1 MLSYSEIRRVHLE
14 ISTRCNAACPEC
26 PRNFRG
32 VDIVDTY
39 PVCDMSLDQA
49 KQIFTVPFLQQL
61 EQVLIN
67 GNYGDF
73 ITARDGLEIV
83 EYFVAANP
91 RLKIIISTNASGR
104 PHIWR
109 QLGELG
115 VEVQFRI
122 DGLADTHHL
131 YRQYTN
137 FELILENALKFIQA
151 GGRAVWAMIKFDH
164 NKHQISQAEILS
176 KSMGFKRFELVDA
189 GRDTT
194 VVFTRDKR
202 LSHMIGNYQGPTDYD
217 LLYDQYQQYISDPDV
232 TLKKVQIQERT
243 INCYSKQNR
252 EIYVSANGEIYPCCW
267 LGFYPLSKQGNPS
280 TFQLRPLIKEN
291 NALEYGIEHA
301 IAWFNQI
308 ESTWGKT
315 VLDGKIYTC
324 NETCGS
330 KASI

>member
-1 MLSYSEIRRVHLE
+1 
-14 ISTRCNAACPEC
+14 
-26 PRNFRG
+26 
-32 VDIVDTY
+32 
-39 PVCDMSLDQA
+39 MSLDQA
-49 KQIFTVPFLQQL
+49 KKIFTTSFLLQL
-61 EQVLIN
+61 DQILIN

-73 ITARDGLEIV
+73 ITAHDGLEIV
-83 EYFVAANP
+83 EYFLTVNP
-91 RLKIIISTNASGR
+91 NIKIIISTNASGR

-151 GGRAVWAMIKFDH
+151 GGYAIWAMIKFDH

-176 KSMGFKRFELVDA
+176 KAMGFKRFELVDA

-194 VVFTRDKR
+194 VVFTRDKQ
-202 LSHMIGNYQGPTDYD
+202 LSHVIGNYQGPTDYD
-217 LLYDQYQQYISDPDV
+217 LLYDQYQQYISNPDI

-243 INCYSKQNR
+243 IKCYSKENK
-252 EIYVSANGEIYPCCW
+252 EVYVSANGEIYPCCW

-280 TFQLRPLIKEN
+280 TLRPLIKEN
-291 NALEYGIEHA
+291 NALEYSIEHA

-308 ESTWGKT
+308 ESTWSKT

-330 KASI
+330 RAVS

>member
-1 MLSYSEIRRVHLE
+1 
-14 ISTRCNAACPEC
+14 
-26 PRNFRG
+26 
-32 VDIVDTY
+32 
-39 PVCDMSLDQA
+39 MSLDQA
-49 KQIFTVPFLQQL
+49 KKIFTTSFLLQL
-61 EQVLIN
+61 DQILIN

-73 ITARDGLEIV
+73 ITAHDGLEIV
-83 EYFVAANP
+83 EYFLTVNP
-91 RLKIIISTNASGR
+91 NIKIIISTNASGR

-151 GGRAVWAMIKFDH
+151 GGYAIWAMIKFDH

-176 KSMGFKRFELVDA
+176 KAMGFKRFELVDA

-194 VVFTRDKR
+194 VVFTRDKQ
-202 LSHMIGNYQGPTDYD
+202 LSHVIGNYQGPTDYD
-217 LLYDQYQQYISDPDV
+217 LLYDQYQQYISNPNI

-243 INCYSKQNR
+243 INCYSKENK
-252 EIYVSANGEIYPCCW
+252 EVYVSANGEIYPCCW

-291 NALEYGIEHA
+291 NALEYSIEHA

-308 ESTWGKT
+308 ESTWNKT

-330 KASI
+330 RAVS

>member
-1 MLSYSEIRRVHLE
+1 
-14 ISTRCNAACPEC
+14 
-26 PRNFRG
+26 
-32 VDIVDTY
+32 
-39 PVCDMSLDQA
+39 VCDMSLEQA
-49 KQIFTVPFLQQL
+49 QKIFTVPFLQQL
-61 EQVLIN
+61 EHILIN

-83 EYFVAANP
+83 EYFVATNP

-109 QLGELG
+109 RLGELG
-115 VEVQFRI
+115 VEVHFRI

-137 FELILENALKFIQA
+137 FELILENALNFIQA

-176 KSMGFKRFELVDA
+176 KAMGFKRFELVDA

-243 INCYSKQNR
+243 ISCYSKQNQ

-308 ESTWGKT
+308 ESTWNKT

-330 KASI
+330 KASS

>member
-39 PVCDMSLDQA
+39 PVCDMSLEQA
-49 KQIFTVPFLQQL
+49 QKIFTVPFLQQL
-61 EQVLIN
+61 EHILIN

-83 EYFVAANP
+83 EYFVATNP

-109 QLGELG
+109 RLGELG
-115 VEVQFRI
+115 VEVHFRI

-137 FELILENALKFIQA
+137 FELILENALNFIQA

-176 KSMGFKRFELVDA
+176 KAMGFKRFELVDA

-243 INCYSKQNR
+243 ISCYSKQNQ

-315 VLDGKIYTC
+315 VPDGKIYTC

-330 KASI
+330 KASS

>member
-1 MLSYSEIRRVHLE
+1 MLNYKDIRRVHLE

-39 PVCDMSLDQA
+39 PICDMSLDQA
-49 KQIFTVPFLQQL
+49 KKIFTTSFLLQL
-61 EQVLIN
+61 DQILIN

-73 ITARDGLEIV
+73 ITAHDGLEIV
-83 EYFVAANP
+83 EYFLTVNP
-91 RLKIIISTNASGR
+91 NIKIIISTNASGR

-151 GGRAVWAMIKFDH
+151 GGYAIWAMIKFDH

-176 KSMGFKRFELVDA
+176 KAMGFKRFELVDA

-194 VVFTRDKR
+194 VVFTRDKQ
-202 LSHMIGNYQGPTDYD
+202 LSHVIGNYQGPTDYD
-217 LLYDQYQQYISDPDV
+217 LLYDQYQQYISNPDI

-243 INCYSKQNR
+243 IKCYSKENK
-252 EIYVSANGEIYPCCW
+252 EVYVSANGEIYPCCW

-291 NALEYGIEHA
+291 NALEYSIEHA

-308 ESTWGKT
+308 ESTWSKT

-330 KASI
+330 RAVS